1 MELNSETVGKGRAPL
16 RYWPATILAFASGL
30 LYFLAFPGIDCWY
43 LSFISIVPLVIA
55 LRGQT
60 PRRGLWLGWVSG
72 FTMTMAGFYWLLEM
86 LRVFS
91 GFPTPLCVLFMGALC
106 AYQAGRMAL
115 GGWLTSR
122 AEQRGWPF
130 GPSFT
135 LAFAASEFAFPLLF
149 PWYFGATVHNQ
160 PWLMQ
165 FAEIGGPIL
174 VGLVL
179 VSFNL
184 GLWEIV
190 EGHLEKRAPRWKIVG
205 TLLAITAIAGL
216 YGLIRIPMINAAIA
230 RAPKAEAGLVQANM
244 SLYGKR
250 HDLAEGLQRH
260 LDLTNQLVQKDK
272 IDFAVWSE
280 TSVMRAIEESNAKEA
295 VPRAF
300 SRLLGIPALVGS
312 VLVRPVND
320 EREYIFFNSA
330 LSTDKTGA
338 VTGRYDKT
346 YLLAFGEYLPFGD
359 TFPVLY
365 SLSPNSGHFSPGTLL
380 DPLKIGSHDV
390 STNICYEDL
399 SPGFVNKMFRHHDA
413 ELIVNMTNDAW
424 FGNTLEPWQHLALAK
439 FRAIEQRRFLI
450 RSTNSGISAFVDPTG
465 KMLAHTGPFV
475 EAGLAHKVAWLQGTT
490 VYRIVGDLPW
500 WLVTAVS
507 VAGAFNRRKR
517 KHAGSPKPRNPEDV
531 AAT

>member
-1 MELNSETVGKGRAPL
+1 MKTDLAKAKPGRVTL
-16 RYWPATILAFASGL
+16 RFVPATGLALLSGF
-30 LYFLAFPGIDCWY
+30 LYFVAFPGVDIWP
-43 LSFISIVPLVIA
+43 LGFVALVPLIVA

-60 PRRGLWLGWVSG
+60 PRRGMWLGWVSG
-72 FTMTMAGFYWLLEM
+72 FTMTMTGFYWLLEM

-91 GFPTPLCVLFMGALC
+91 GFSTPLCVLFVAALC

-115 GGWLTSR
+115 AGWLSSR

-130 GPSFT
+130 GLSFT
-135 LAFAASEFAFPLLF
+135 LAFGASEFIFPLLF
-149 PWYFGATVHNQ
+149 PWYFGATVHSQ

-165 FAEIGGPIL
+165 LAEIGGPIL
-174 VGLVL
+174 VGLPL
-179 VSFNL
+179 ISFNL
-184 GLWEIV
+184 SLSEFI
-190 EGHLEKRAPRWKIVG
+190 EARLQRRAPRWK
-205 TLLAITAIAGL
+205 LAGALATAAVLSGI
-216 YGLIRIPMINAAIA
+216 YGLIRIPMINRVVA
-230 RAPKAEAGLVQANM
+230 RAPKARAGLAQANM
-244 SLYGKR
+244 SLFGKR
-250 HDLAEGLQRH
+250 HNLVEGLQRH
-260 LDLTNQLVQKDK
+260 LNLTRQLIQKDN

-280 TSVMRAIEESNAKEA
+280 TSVMRAVEETSANEA

-300 SRLLGIPALVGS
+300 SRLLGVPALVGA
-312 VLVRPVND
+312 VLVRPVDD

-330 LSTDKTGA
+330 LSTDKSGS

-346 YLLAFGEYLPFGD
+346 FLLAFGEYLPLGD

-365 SLSPNSGHFSPGTLL
+365 AWSPNSGHFSQGVLL
-380 DPLKIGSHDV
+380 DPLKIGTHDV

-465 KMLAHTGPFV
+465 KMLSHTGPFV
-475 EAGLAHKVAWLQGTT
+475 EAALAHPIAWLKGRT
-490 VYRIVGDLPW
+490 VYRVIGDFPW
-500 WLVTAVS
+500 WLVTGLS
-507 VAGAFNRRKR
+507 FAGAFFRKT
-517 KHAGSPKPRNPEDV
+517 PKGQ
-531 AAT
+531 